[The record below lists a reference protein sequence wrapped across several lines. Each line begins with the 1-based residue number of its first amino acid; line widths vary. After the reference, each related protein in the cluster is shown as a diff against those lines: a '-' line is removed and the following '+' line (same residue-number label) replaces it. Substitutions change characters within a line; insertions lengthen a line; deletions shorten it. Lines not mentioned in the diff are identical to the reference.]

1 MPKLANLVDRLSTF
15 FLDMDG
21 VLYLGDT
28 PIDGAA
34 KAVAYLR
41 KKGKKIVFMTNNSAY
56 TRRMYVRKLARM
68 GIRAHESEVVTS
80 GYATVLYLRKRSPR
94 ARLYVVGEPGLKTEL
109 RRGGFEVL
117 SDDRAERADFVVAG
131 LDRTMSYKR
140 LTAGVRALLA
150 GAELIATNTDATYP
164 TESGLCPGAGAVVGA
179 LSSSSG
185 KLPKVDIG
193 KPSPNMIKLALA
205 AAGSKPRETA
215 IIGDRLTT
223 DVLAGK
229 QAGLTT
235 MLVLTGVASRR
246 DIKKV
251 KGTRWAPDAVIKS
264 IKSLV
269 VGR

>member
-1 MPKLANLVDRLSTF
+1 MPELSRINRLSTF

-28 PIDGAA
+28 PIDGAV

-56 TRRMYVRKLARM
+56 TRGMYVRKLARM
-68 GIRAHESEVVTS
+68 GIPARESEIITS
-80 GYATVLYLRKRSPR
+80 AYATVLYLRKHSPR
-94 ARLYVVGEPGLKTEL
+94 ARLYVVGEPGLKKEL
-109 RRGGFEVL
+109 KRGGFEVL
-117 SDDRAERADFVVAG
+117 SDGRAERADFVVAG

-150 GAELIATNTDATYP
+150 GVELIATNTDATYP

-185 KLPKVDIG
+185 KPPKVVIG

-205 AAGSKPRETA
+205 VAGSKPRETA
-215 IIGDRLTT
+215 ILGDRLTT
-223 DVLAGK
+223 DIRAGK

-235 MLVLTGVASRR
+235 ILVLTGVASRQ
-246 DIKKV
+246 DVKKV
-251 KGTRWAPDAVIKS
+251 KRTRWAPDVVIPS

-269 VGR
+269 VGK

>member
-1 MPKLANLVDRLSTF
+1 
-15 FLDMDG
+15 MDG

-28 PIDGAA
+28 PIDGAV

-41 KKGKKIVFMTNNSAY
+41 KKGKRIVFMTNNSAY
-56 TRRMYVRKLARM
+56 TRGMYVRKLAKI
-68 GIRAHESEVVTS
+68 GIHARESEIVTS
-80 GYATVLYLRKRSPR
+80 AYATVLYLRKHSPR
-94 ARLYVVGEPGLKTEL
+94 ARLYVVGEPGLKKEL
-109 RRGGFEVL
+109 KLGGFEVL
-117 SDDRAERADFVVAG
+117 SDGRAERADFVVAG
-131 LDRTMSYKR
+131 LDRTMSYRR

-185 KLPKVDIG
+185 KPPKVVIG

-223 DVLAGK
+223 DIRAGK

-235 MLVLTGVASRR
+235 ILVLTGVASGQ
-246 DIKKV
+246 DVEKV
-251 KGTRWAPDAVIKS
+251 KRTRWVPDAVIPS
-264 IKSLV
+264 IKRLV